1 MDAILENNLRHL
13 EAKNAGRKRPTAP
26 LKVYYGWSRL
36 NKVQKKEAIAVFF
49 ENEAGAGSETS
60 RSYKTMAKLID
71 VVAER
76 HQTGKESED
85 AQRSNR
91 VFTVYYI
98 FLDDKAV
105 RGSLEKALEVNSLAD
120 RNNVPPEV
128 RKAIAGKLRE
138 RFLETHPGYTEPIRQ
153 LELPFEPLAR

>member
-1 MDAILENNLRHL
+1 MDALLDNSLRHL
-13 EAKNAGRKRPTAP
+13 EAKNAGRRRPTAP

-49 ENEAGAGSETS
+49 ENEAGAGSGTS
-60 RSYKTMAKLID
+60 RSYKTMAKLVD

-91 VFTVYYI
+91 VFTAYYI
-98 FLDDKAV
+98 FLDDKAIK
-105 RGSLEKALEVNSLAD
+105 GSLEKALEINSEAD
-120 RNNVPPEV
+120 KNHVPAAL
-128 RKAIAGKLRE
+128 RKEIAGKLRE
-138 RFLETHPGYTEPIRQ
+138 RFLETHPDYKEPIRQ
-153 LELPFEPLAR
+153 LELPIEL